1 MMITSFLDSFEEARK
16 TARERRFE
24 TEANVFQGEGEK
36 ARSLLE
42 TYKEEQ
48 KQFEQNQ
55 QRKRKAKNEI
65 IKLDQD
71 IEQINNDI
79 SANEAER
86 VRLLDDERNKLQE
99 IVDLQQE
106 LNDLKKQGRTQK
118 YIDTENKLNT
128 AKNEAIDI
136 TNRKSANSANRI
148 NLNSQRDDK
157 LSARQASIQ
166 RKEKYEDAARRN
178 VEAMQR
184 QDENYA
190 RISVNGRGL
199 RYNQGAAI
207 AANGN
212 LQAANVA
219 AKNSTVAKAS
229 SRLKSIE
236 ASPYMKIASKV
247 VDVVEFAIDKMTEYA
262 RLHAENQMRMMEA
275 AISVSL
281 NKMSSSLSAWQDAL
295 NGAYEAQMNA
305 ISSTQTLVSAS
316 NANELANLKMQN
328 TWTNWIPIWGNLNK
342 MEETELELRQK
353 IQEMEL
359 SNAQKRLA
367 KTQEFAKRIDDYL
380 KKQDK
385 AIHQFQRTSG
395 MSNTQTNVFEKRM
408 LTQASTF
415 ANYNKTIEDAVKF
428 QTDYTQQSG
437 RSINMSNADYEKSMA
452 VGRLVGDDNFVQFS
466 SEMNLFN
473 KSVSS
478 SAEIMYDMYKSAN
491 KMGLSQQKLTKSVL
505 SNMKLAEKFSF
516 KNGVKGFMELAKW
529 SENVRFNLGS
539 LGGIIDKAQDDGLE
553 GAVTQA
559 AKLQVLGGRF
569 AMGADPIAMQYEAWN
584 DPAAYAKRIQSMF
597 KGMGTIDQKTG
608 ETNFNGMEMN
618 LIKAATK
625 AIGMDP
631 TDALNMLR
639 EDNKKNVVKKQL
651 GNNTK
656 LKGEALDGVINRA
669 FRDDDGV
676 WKVNM
681 IGGGTKAVAD
691 IDKSDIKD
699 IVSDNNDEALIQ
711 YAQKTLS
718 VEEEINKTT
727 KQINAFLGAGTFDN
741 FKSTAMADNKKT
753 LEAYVEN
760 AESVMSTIIKTRQDA
775 TKALEEQLFGLNTI
789 LSDYSS
795 DVATVNKYAAEAK
808 KRYEDMLAQ
817 LHKVEAERVANIAK
831 TENEQKEY
839 KEDYENAGNRLTKA
853 WYKGRLAEGEEL
865 KKNGGER
872 DSLTSKGLSA
882 GWTGTKTFIKALFG
896 FDDGVATATNG
907 KPMAVAASN
916 VVPIQDGATTALSD
930 PKDTA
935 IFAKNGG
942 PFDTLFNDVFGRIND
957 VYNEMHDNTSS
968 DVIPTEPLGKDAIF
982 AKSPSM
988 FTQATNVTPTNDG
1001 KVQIAKS
1008 DPKGTATFAKTGG
1021 PFDTL
1026 FNDVFGRINDV
1037 YNEVHNETYSNT
1049 SSDVIPTEPL
1059 GKDAILAE
1067 SPSISA
1073 QATNVTPINDGKVQV
1088 AKSDPKDTAVFAKTG
1103 GPFDTL
1109 FNDVYNEV
1117 HGNTSSDVIPTEP
1130 LGKDVILAEPP
1141 SISAQSTEFS
1151 SANDGK
1157 VQIEPV
1163 NIKIDGKLELTGS
1176 NGQTVDIISELNNN
1190 PMLVRAI
1197 SDMIVQNISTKYY
1210 GGRPVGN
1217 SNFRK

>member
-1 MMITSFLDSFEEARK
+1 MRITSFLDGFEDARK
-16 TARERRFE
+16 TAREKRFE
-24 TEANVFQGEGEK
+24 KEANVFQGEGEK

-71 IEQINNDI
+71 IEQISNDI

-86 VRLLDDERNKLQE
+86 IRLLDDERNKLQE

-118 YIDTENKLNT
+118 YTDTENRLNT
-128 AKNEAIDI
+128 ARNEAIDI

-157 LSARQASIQ
+157 LNARQVSIQ

-184 QDENYA
+184 QDEKYA

-212 LQAANVA
+212 LRAANAA
-219 AKNSTVAKAS
+219 AKNSTFAKAS
-229 SRLKSIE
+229 SSLKSIKG
-236 ASPYMKIASKV
+236 SPYMAIAGAV

-275 AISVSL
+275 ATSVSL

-316 NANELANLKMQN
+316 NANDLANLKMQN

-380 KKQDK
+380 KKQDN
-385 AIHQFQRTSG
+385 AIHQFQTTSG

-415 ANYNKTIEDAVKF
+415 ANYNKTIEDVVKF

-437 RSINMSNADYEKSMA
+437 RSVNMSNADYENSMA

-491 KMGLSQQKLTKSVL
+491 KMGLSQQKLTKSVV

-553 GAVTQA
+553 GALTQA

-584 DPAAYAKRIQSMF
+584 DPAAYAKRIQGMF

-618 LIKAATK
+618 FIKAATK
-625 AIGMDP
+625 AVGMDP

-639 EDNKKNVVKKQL
+639 EDNKKSVVKKQL
-651 GNNTK
+651 GNKTK

-691 IDKSDIKD
+691 INKSDIKD
-699 IVSDNNDEALIQ
+699 IVSGNNDEALTQ

-760 AESVMSTIIKTRQDA
+760 AKSVMSTIIKTRQDA
-775 TKALEEQLFGLNTI
+775 TKALEEQLNGLNTI

-808 KRYEDMLAQ
+808 KKYEDMLAQ
-817 LHKVEAERVANIAK
+817 LHKAEAESAAKEAQTKKDWADVQRNYREGKDYHGVGGYFSNIGQG
-831 TENEQKEY
+831 QKLNASRTKY
-839 KEDYENAGNRLTKA
+839 KWNNGNYIGAIGQATV
-853 WYKGRLAEGEEL
+853 G
-865 KKNGGER
+865 
-872 DSLTSKGLSA
+872 SLGQLVGNLFGASAASVDDVLSA
-882 GWTGTKTFIKALFG
+882 V
-896 FDDGVATATNG
+896 DNVVHDGVATATNG

-935 IFAKNGG
+935 IFAK
-942 PFDTLFNDVFGRIND
+942 
-957 VYNEMHDNTSS
+957 
-968 DVIPTEPLGKDAIF
+968 
-982 AKSPSM
+982 
-988 FTQATNVTPTNDG
+988 
-1001 KVQIAKS
+1001 
-1008 DPKGTATFAKTGG
+1008 TGG

-1026 FNDVFGRINDV
+1026 FNHIFKKIDEIYSVAKATSILPQITDMQVMPREPIGKNPMYANSMDSINVYRHLLGQWKNNGTNIESSKMQPIDVNIHGDIKLNCDGRIHD
-1037 YNEVHNETYSNT
+1037 
-1049 SSDVIPTEPL
+1049 
-1059 GKDAILAE
+1059 
-1067 SPSISA
+1067 
-1073 QATNVTPINDGKVQV
+1073 
-1088 AKSDPKDTAVFAKTG
+1088 
-1103 GPFDTL
+1103 
-1109 FNDVYNEV
+1109 
-1117 HGNTSSDVIPTEP
+1117 
-1130 LGKDVILAEPP
+1130 
-1141 SISAQSTEFS
+1141 
-1151 SANDGK
+1151 
-1157 VQIEPV
+1157 
-1163 NIKIDGKLELTGS
+1163 
-1176 NGQTVDIISELNNN
+1176 
-1190 PMLVRAI
+1190 
-1197 SDMIVQNISTKYY
+1197 ISTMLERDPWFIRNITDLITQQLSTNFG
-1210 GGRPVGN
+1210 GGRRIGGINRPVL
-1217 SNFRK
+1217 

>member
-24 TEANVFQGEGEK
+24 KEANVFQGEGEE

-55 QRKRKAKNEI
+55 QHKRKAKNEI

-184 QDENYA
+184 QDEKYA

-219 AKNSTVAKAS
+219 AKNSTVAKVS
-229 SRLKSIE
+229 SRLKSIKG
-236 ASPYMKIASKV
+236 SPYIAIAGAV

-380 KKQDK
+380 KKQDN

-415 ANYNKTIEDAVKF
+415 ASYNKTIEDAVKF

-437 RSINMSNADYEKSMA
+437 RSINMTNADYEKSMA
-452 VGRLVGDDNFVQFS
+452 AGRLVGDDNFVQFS

-584 DPAAYAKRIQSMF
+584 DPAAYTKRIQSMF

-618 LIKAATK
+618 IIKAATK

-699 IVSDNNDEALIQ
+699 IVSDNNDEALTQ

-808 KRYEDMLAQ
+808 KKYEDMLTQ
-817 LHKVEAERVANIAK
+817 LHKTEAESAANIAK

-839 KEDYENAGNRLTKA
+839 KREYENAGNRIEKA

-872 DSLTSKGLSA
+872 GSLTSKGLSA
-882 GWTGTKTFIKALFG
+882 GLTGTKVFIKSLFE
-896 FDDGVATATNG
+896 DGVATATNG

-935 IFAKNGG
+935 
-942 PFDTLFNDVFGRIND
+942 V
-957 VYNEMHDNTSS
+957 
-968 DVIPTEPLGKDAIF
+968 
-982 AKSPSM
+982 
-988 FTQATNVTPTNDG
+988 
-1001 KVQIAKS
+1001 
-1008 DPKGTATFAKTGG
+1008 FAKTGG

-1037 YNEVHNETYSNT
+1037 YNEVHGNT

-1059 GKDAILAE
+1059 GKDAIFAE

-1073 QATNVTPINDGKVQV
+1073 QSTNDGKVQI
-1088 AKSDPKDTAVFAKTG
+1088 AKSDSKDTATFAKTG
-1103 GPFDTL
+1103 STFNTL

-1130 LGKDVILAEPP
+1130 LGKDAIFAESP

-1157 VQIEPV
+1157 VQIDPV
-1163 NIKIDGKLELTGS
+1163 NIKIDGKLELANN
-1176 NGQTVDIISELNNN
+1176 NGQTVDIINELNNN
-1190 PMLVRAI
+1190 PMLLRAI
-1197 SDMIVQNISTKYY
+1197 SNMIVQNISTKYY
-1210 GGRPVGN
+1210 GGRPVGY

>member
-184 QDENYA
+184 QDEKYA

-229 SRLKSIE
+229 SRLKSIKG
-236 ASPYMKIASKV
+236 SPYIAIAGAV

-491 KMGLSQQKLTKSVL
+491 KMGLSQQKLTKSIL

-597 KGMGTIDQKTG
+597 KGMGIIDQKTG

-618 LIKAATK
+618 IIKAATK

-639 EDNKKNVVKKQL
+639 EGNKKNVVKKQL

-691 IDKSDIKD
+691 IDKSDVKD
-699 IVSDNNDEALIQ
+699 IVSDNNDEALTQ
-711 YAQKTLS
+711 YAQKTLD

-741 FKSTAMADNKKT
+741 FKSSAMADNKKT

-760 AESVMSTIIKTRQDA
+760 AESVMFTIIKTRQDA
-775 TKALEEQLFGLNTI
+775 TKELEKQLNGLNTI
-789 LSDYSS
+789 LLDYSS

-957 VYNEMHDNTSS
+957 VYNEMHGNTSS

-982 AKSPSM
+982 AESPSISA
-988 FTQATNVTPTNDG
+988 QSTNDG
-1001 KVQIAKS
+1001 KVQIAKYE
-1008 DPKGTATFAKTGG
+1008 PKGTTIFTKTGG
-1021 PFDTL
+1021 TFNTL
-1026 FNDVFGRINDV
+1026 FNDV
-1037 YNEVHNETYSNT
+1037 YNEMHGNT

-1059 GKDAILAE
+1059 GKDAIFAE
-1067 SPSISA
+1067 S
-1073 QATNVTPINDGKVQV
+1073 
-1088 AKSDPKDTAVFAKTG
+1088 
-1103 GPFDTL
+1103 
-1109 FNDVYNEV
+1109 
-1117 HGNTSSDVIPTEP
+1117 
-1130 LGKDVILAEPP
+1130 P

-1151 SANDGK
+1151 SANGGK
-1157 VQIEPV
+1157 VQIDPV

-1190 PMLVRAI
+1190 PMLLRAI
-1197 SDMIVQNISTKYY
+1197 SDMIVKNISTKYY
-1210 GGRPVGN
+1210 GGRPVGD

>member
-24 TEANVFQGEGEK
+24 KEANVFQGEGEK

-55 QRKRKAKNEI
+55 QQKRKAKNEI

-86 VRLLDDERNKLQE
+86 IRLLDDERNKLQE

-106 LNDLKKQGRTQK
+106 LNDLKKQGRTQN

-136 TNRKSANSANRI
+136 TNRKSANAANRI
-148 NLNSQRDDK
+148 KLNSQRDDK

-184 QDENYA
+184 QDEKYA

-328 TWTNWIPIWGNLNK
+328 TWTNWIPIWGHLNK

-380 KKQDK
+380 KKQDN

-415 ANYNKTIEDAVKF
+415 ASYNKTIEDAVKF
-428 QTDYTQQSG
+428 QTDYNQQSG

-699 IVSDNNDEALIQ
+699 IVSDNNDEALTQ

-795 DVATVNKYAAEAK
+795 DVATVNKYAADAK
-808 KRYEDMLAQ
+808 KKYEDMLAQ
-817 LHKVEAERVANIAK
+817 LHKAEAESAAKEAQTKKDWTDVQRNYREGKDYHGVGGYFSNIGQG
-831 TENEQKEY
+831 QKL
-839 KEDYENAGNRLTKA
+839 NASRTKYYWNKGNYTDA
-853 WYKGRLAEGEEL
+853 IAQAI
-865 KKNGGER
+865 GG
-872 DSLTSKGLSA
+872 SIGQFVGNIFGASA
-882 GWTGTKTFIKALFG
+882 ASVDDFLH
-896 FDDGVATATNG
+896 DGVATTTNG

-935 IFAKNGG
+935 
-942 PFDTLFNDVFGRIND
+942 V
-957 VYNEMHDNTSS
+957 
-968 DVIPTEPLGKDAIF
+968 
-982 AKSPSM
+982 
-988 FTQATNVTPTNDG
+988 
-1001 KVQIAKS
+1001 
-1008 DPKGTATFAKTGG
+1008 FAKTGG

-1059 GKDAILAE
+1059 GKDAIFAE
-1067 SPSISA
+1067 TPSISS
-1073 QATNVTPINDGKVQV
+1073 QSTNDGKVQI
-1088 AKSDPKDTAVFAKTG
+1088 AKYDTKGTATFAKTG
-1103 GPFDTL
+1103 GQFDTL

-1117 HGNTSSDVIPTEP
+1117 HSNTSSDVIPTEP
-1130 LGKDVILAEPP
+1130 LGKDAIFAETP
-1141 SISAQSTEFS
+1141 SMFTQATNVTPI
-1151 SANDGK
+1151 NDGK
-1157 VQIEPV
+1157 VQIDPV

-1190 PMLVRAI
+1190 PMLLRAI